1 MSLLTLWL
9 SLFSLLFRNRAN
21 NRRKSGGTFRR
32 TQLVKFLYAFQALVL
47 NNFWLIIYAL
57 HHLQDIR
64 QKLEDT
70 LPGTGGGKEPTWP
83 DGCQNIVHSPIL
95 PAGIW
100 LLPIMFSGYTLFL
113 HPDSYFLWNINI
125 GTWFWTVLV
134 FTFHHIMFL
143 TDKYKS
149 EEPLPS
155 YSVVGSSSA
164 FGISNQRVSPL
175 LHLQISISTW
185 NLDAA
190 GCCLL

>member
-1 MSLLTLWL
+1 
-9 SLFSLLFRNRAN
+9 
-21 NRRKSGGTFRR
+21 
-32 TQLVKFLYAFQALVL
+32 
-47 NNFWLIIYAL
+47 
-57 HHLQDIR
+57 
-64 QKLEDT
+64 
-70 LPGTGGGKEPTWP
+70 
-83 DGCQNIVHSPIL
+83 
-95 PAGIW
+95 
-100 LLPIMFSGYTLFL
+100 MFSGYTLFL
-113 HPDSYFLWNINI
+113 NLDSYFLLSINI

-175 LHLQISISTW
+175 LQLQISISTW

-190 GCCLL
+190 GCCLLYHYVTFSNNYEIQRHFISLFEMPASDLDLICWLLIVHPAYILLYLNFKTGSFTSLYDLITETYWLHDVGLMVAWHCCSYQMGHIRSSLLILGRSQC